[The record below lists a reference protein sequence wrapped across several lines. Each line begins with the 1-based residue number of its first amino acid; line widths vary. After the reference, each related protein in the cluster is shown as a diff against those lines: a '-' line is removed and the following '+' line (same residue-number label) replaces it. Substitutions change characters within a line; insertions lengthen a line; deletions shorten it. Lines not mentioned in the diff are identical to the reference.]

1 MYQTLCALNY
11 MHSANII
18 HRDMKPSNILVDEK
32 TDVKI
37 IDFGLSRQIAESH
50 PAVGVLSRQRSA
62 SKLLRTDSDELRRAR
77 AESMGASGSPSFRL
91 PESAHVARPVPVKR
105 KLTQHVVTRWYRAP
119 ELVLLDDQYTF
130 AIDMWSCGCILG
142 ELLQTLEVG
151 GRTQPLF
158 PGKQCFPLSGREA
171 SPIGAPDV
179 SGSAATRVGSA
190 DGASDDGAT
199 GSYETL
205 MSELGEGAHQLTL
218 ILNILGTPSAGD
230 IECVR
235 NARFRKY
242 LSNLPA
248 KPPMALTELYPTAPP
263 EALSLLRGLL
273 TWNPDSRLTVQ
284 AALEN
289 EYVARS
295 LCGAVRPACAP
306 RAARP
311 SSAAEGSHGA
321 L

>member
-50 PAVGVLSRQRSA
+50 PAAIGLSRQRSA
-62 SKLLRTDSDELRRAR
+62 SKLSSGDSDELRRAR
-77 AESMGASGSPSFRL
+77 AESMSGGSPSMRL
-91 PESAHVARPVPVKR
+91 PDSVAASRAVPVKR

-171 SPIGAPDV
+171 SPV
-179 SGSAATRVGSA
+179 GSDLVRESQRRVGSA
-190 DGASDDGAT
+190 DSAGDGTT

-218 ILNILGTPSAGD
+218 IMNILGTPNADD

-235 NARFRKY
+235 NGRFRKY
-242 LSNLPA
+242 LANLPA
-248 KPPMALTELYPTAPP
+248 KMPMNLTELYPTAPA
-263 EALSLLRGLL
+263 EALDLLRGLL
-273 TWNPDSRLTVQ
+273 TWNPDSRLTVS
-284 AALEN
+284 AALES
-289 EYVARS
+289 E
-295 LCGAVRPACAP
+295 
-306 RAARP
+306 
-311 SSAAEGSHGA
+311 
-321 L
+321 